1 MAFPPDVYLIGA
13 AKAGTSTLANLL
25 DQHPRVLVSQPKE
38 PHFFTLNWD
47 RGLDWYASRFPN
59 SDHSICID
67 ASTTYSMAPLTGKES
82 TWLDYHKY
90 VGVPE
95 KVYSMSPSAKFI
107 YILRNPISRTYSAYW
122 ADIRGGNENKGFR
135 TSIRENPFYLDVS
148 DYHGQLS
155 VWLNSF
161 PLERFFLVLFED
173 LTEAPEV
180 VARKCLRFLG
190 VGEPA
195 ELHMAQPLNTGY
207 QVTWMGRGIN
217 RLANSSLRNHPRM
230 WDALVTL
237 QSKTPESVR
246 ARFDKIRR
254 GSKPIPAM
262 KHEDRE
268 FLNEY
273 FSDKNQALERLIG
286 ISLDRWQT

>member
-1 MAFPPDVYLIGA
+1 M
-13 AKAGTSTLANLL
+13 
-25 DQHPRVLVSQPKE
+25 
-38 PHFFTLNWD
+38 
-47 RGLDWYASRFPN
+47 
-59 SDHSICID
+59 D
-67 ASTTYSMAPLTGKES
+67 ASTTYSMAPLTGRES
-82 TWLDYHKY
+82 NWLDYHKY

-95 KVYSMSPSAKFI
+95 KVYSMSPRAKFI

-122 ADIRGGNENKGFR
+122 ADIRGGNEKKGFR
-135 TSIRENPFYLDVS
+135 TALRENPFYLDVS

-155 VWLNSF
+155 VWLNLF
-161 PLERFFLVLFED
+161 PLERFFVVLFED

-180 VARKCLRFLG
+180 VARKCLKFLG
-190 VGEPA
+190 VEAPA

-207 QVTWMGRGIN
+207 QGTWMGRGIN
-217 RLANSSLRNHPRM
+217 RLANSSLRNHPRV

-237 QSKTPESVR
+237 QSKTPESFR

-262 KHEDRE
+262 KHEDRQ
-268 FLNEY
+268 FLSEY
-273 FSDKNQALERLIG
+273 FRDKNQALERLIG